1 MYTGVLYGILG
12 LLVAFSL
19 LLYLLVKILSAH
31 GRELTREKMRGDI
44 ERLDNLPSPIKMQP
58 VNSPG
63 KLPETEAD
71 NNFIPSTLKI
81 N

>member
-19 LLYLLVKILSAH
+19 LLYLLVRILSAH
-31 GRELTREKMRGDI
+31 GRALTREKMRGDI
-44 ERLDNLPSPIKMQP
+44 ERLDTLPPPIQEQP
-58 VNSPG
+58 VNSPV
-63 KLPETEAD
+63 KLPEAEAA
-71 NNFIPSTLKI
+71 NSFIPSILKT

>member
-19 LLYLLVKILSAH
+19 LLFLLVRILSAH
-31 GRELTREKMRGDI
+31 GRAITRKKMRGDI
-44 ERLDNLPSPIKMQP
+44 DRLDGLSPPTQEQP

-63 KLPETEAD
+63 KPQETEAD
-71 NNFIPSTLKI
+71 NSFIPSTL
-81 N
+81 NTN